1 MAIDLR
7 GRHFLKEI
15 DFTRAEFAALLDLA
29 AILKRSGRNRTQY
42 LANQNIALIFE
53 KTSTRTRA
61 AFEVAAHHQGANVT
75 YIDPVSSQIGHKESI
90 EDTARVLSRF
100 FDGIEFRG
108 SAQTSVEALAKFSR
122 VPVFNGLTDEWHPT
136 QMLADFLT
144 MREHAN
150 TTDDSTLS
158 YAYLGDARNNMGNS
172 LLITGALLGADVRI
186 AAPQDLWPDEAVIAQ
201 AKSLAAESGARITIT
216 EDVAEAVKGAQFVH
230 TDVWVSMGEPKEVW
244 ASRIKALTP
253 YRVTSEVL
261 SLTGRSDAKFMH
273 CLPAYH
279 DLNTAVGRQ
288 VAQDFSMSDGIEVT
302 HELFESEASIVF
314 DQAENRLHTIEAI
327 LVATMSDV
335 ATSQLIGQSNS

>member
-1 MAIDLR
+1 MTIDLR
-7 GRHFLKEI
+7 GRHFLKEV
-15 DFTRAEFAALLDLA
+15 DFSRAEFAALLDLA
-29 AILKRSGRNRTQY
+29 AILKTSGRNRTQH
-42 LANQNIALIFE
+42 LVNQNIALIFE

-90 EDTARVLSRF
+90 QDTAKVLSRF

-108 SAQTSVEALAKFSR
+108 SSQEAVEQLAANSR
-122 VPVFNGLTDEWHPT
+122 VPVFNGLTDDWHPT

-150 TTDDSTLS
+150 TSDDATLS

-172 LLITGALLGADVRI
+172 LLITGALMGADVRI
-186 AAPQDLWPDEAVIAQ
+186 AAPKDLWPAAAVRETAQ
-201 AKSLAAESGARITIT
+201 QLATLSGARITIT
-216 EDVAEAVKGAQFVH
+216 EDVAEAVNGAQFIH

-244 ASRIKALTP
+244 ASRITALKP
-253 YRVTSEVL
+253 YRVTSETL
-261 SLTGRSDAKFMH
+261 KLTGRSDAKFMH

-288 VAQDFSMSDGIEVT
+288 VAQDFAMRDGIEVS

-327 LVATMSDV
+327 LVATMSEV
-335 ATSQLIGQSNS
+335 ETTMLIGHS